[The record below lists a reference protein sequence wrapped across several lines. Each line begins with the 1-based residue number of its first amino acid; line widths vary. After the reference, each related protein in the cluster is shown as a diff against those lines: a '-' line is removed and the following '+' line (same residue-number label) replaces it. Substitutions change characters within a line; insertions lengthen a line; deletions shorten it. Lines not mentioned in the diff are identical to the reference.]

1 MKARRWAF
9 GDYGLLGRYVAH
21 PDPNQERLFFGLLR
35 ECMERGIVTE
45 DEVKHE
51 MAMKHVRPD
60 ALEVVERSELP
71 AHSQAAA

>member
-9 GDYGLLGRYVAH
+9 GDSGLLGRYVAH

-35 ECMERGIVTE
+35 ECMEQGLITV
-45 DEVKHE
+45 DQVKHE

-71 AHSQAAA
+71 TRSKAA

>member
-1 MKARRWAF
+1 
-9 GDYGLLGRYVAH
+9 
-21 PDPNQERLFFGLLR
+21 
-35 ECMERGIVTE
+35 MERGIITE